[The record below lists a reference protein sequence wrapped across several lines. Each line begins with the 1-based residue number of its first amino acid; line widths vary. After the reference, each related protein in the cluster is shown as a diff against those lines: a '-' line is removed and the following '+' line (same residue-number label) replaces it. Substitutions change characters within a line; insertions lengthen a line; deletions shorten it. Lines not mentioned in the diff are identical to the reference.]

1 MTRMARAC
9 SPPTVATGRVD
20 GLKAGT
26 RMQPQ
31 AHVAVVTAAA
41 RVAARAG
48 VTVAVT
54 AGVGVAV
61 AVAAAAGVMTP
72 ATAAVTAVI
81 TTVAAAAGCALIAL
95 VVDDIATSRRTTE
108 GAHTPWYPLT
118 PSVAATATVIVAATV
133 AVVVVVA
140 VAVAVAVAVIRSG
153 LPLAMVQADR
163 HGRGATVVPNGGSAR
178 LVSHRG
184 AHGAGRRG
192 DPNAR
197 ALLHRRVKSTPVLQS
212 LPVRGSWRLWWEF

>member
-31 AHVAVVTAAA
+31 ARVAVVTVAA

-133 AVVVVVA
+133 AVAVVA

>member
-31 AHVAVVTAAA
+31 ARVAVVTVAA

-81 TTVAAAAGCALIAL
+81 TTVAVAAGCALIAL
-95 VVDDIATSRRTTE
+95 VDDIATSRRTTE

-140 VAVAVAVAVIRSG
+140 VAVAVAVAVTRSG

>member
-9 SPPTVATGRVD
+9 SAPTVATGRVD
-20 GLKAGT
+20 DLKAGT

-81 TTVAAAAGCALIAL
+81 TTVAVAAGCALIAL
-95 VVDDIATSRRTTE
+95 VDDIATSRRTTE

-118 PSVAATATVIVAATV
+118 ASVAATATVIVAATV
-133 AVVVVVA
+133 AVAVVA

>member
-9 SPPTVATGRVD
+9 SAPTVATGRVD
-20 GLKAGT
+20 DLKAGT

-81 TTVAAAAGCALIAL
+81 TTVAVAAGCALIAL
-95 VVDDIATSRRTTE
+95 VDDIATSRRTTE

-133 AVVVVVA
+133 AVAVVA
-140 VAVAVAVAVIRSG
+140 VAVAVAVAVTRSG

>member
-118 PSVAATATVIVAATV
+118 ASVAATATVIVAATV
-133 AVVVVVA
+133 AVAVVA

>member
-31 AHVAVVTAAA
+31 ARVAVVTVAA

-118 PSVAATATVIVAATV
+118 ASVAATATVIVAATV
-133 AVVVVVA
+133 AVAVVA